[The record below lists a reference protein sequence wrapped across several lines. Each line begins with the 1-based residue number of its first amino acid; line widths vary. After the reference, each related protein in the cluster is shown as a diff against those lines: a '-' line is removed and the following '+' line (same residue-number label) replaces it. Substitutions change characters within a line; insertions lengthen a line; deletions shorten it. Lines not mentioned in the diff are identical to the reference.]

1 MDLMQR
7 IKQDIRIEDYLAGRG
22 YHVLPHGHGHL
33 RLKEHDSLVIDPAK
47 NRFWWN
53 SAGTKGSIIDLVMAL
68 DGVSQEDAIRSLAKQ
83 LYGQRPPQ
91 RAAPAPAPKPREPV
105 PLVLPTR
112 DNQNWRRIYGYLI
125 NTRGIAPEV
134 VKWLAEQKII
144 YPDERGNL
152 VYIAY
157 GQDGKANYAA
167 KKGTATGNHYRSVV
181 EGSNCELRA
190 GWNLN
195 ATAGW
200 FVTEAAV
207 DAWSIMSLLANNGQ
221 DWRQYGYVSLE
232 SCHVRP
238 LQAQLACHA
247 HPQKIWLG
255 QDADEAGIKSR
266 ALARELL
273 QSCGYTG
280 KVVDKVPPIGKDWN
294 DTLLEQGDVSLMVEE
309 QAVRVEVQAAKLTA
323 GMLAKLLKSAAEFL
337 KHQQTKTVTGQQSLK
352 LLNRQGK
359 ATSHVEVSKETLA
372 DVKRQ
377 MNSYY
382 VDFSITKDKNT
393 GKLTLWFKGQDVDRI
408 QKALENCIVD
418 LGKAQPQQSK
428 VQEVCNH
435 AKEQAAV
442 ENATRT
448 AQPPER
454 SERL

>member
-22 YHVLPHGHGHL
+22 YHILPHGRGYL
-33 RLKEHDSLVIDPAK
+33 RLREHDSLIIDPEK

-53 SAGTKGSIIDLVMAL
+53 SAGVKGSIIDLVMAL

-91 RAAPAPAPKPREPV
+91 RAALAPKPRGTV
-105 PLVLPTR
+105 PLVLPTC
-112 DNQNWRRIYGYLI
+112 DNKNWRRIYGYLI
-125 NTRGIAPEV
+125 HTRGIAPEV
-134 VKWLAEQKII
+134 VKWLVEQKLI

-152 VYIAY
+152 VYIAC
-157 GQDGKANYAA
+157 GQDGKVNYAA
-167 KKGTATGNHYRSVV
+167 KKGTTTGSHYRSVV

-190 GWNLN
+190 GWNLC

-207 DAWSIMSLLANNGQ
+207 DAWSIMSLLANSGQ
-221 DWRQYGYVSLE
+221 DWRQYGYLSLE

-255 QDADEAGIKSR
+255 QDADEAGTKSR
-266 ALARELL
+266 ALARELM

-323 GMLAKLLKSAAEFL
+323 GMLARLLKTIAESL
-337 KHQQTKTVTGQQSLK
+337 KHQHTKTVTGQQSLK

-359 ATSHVEVSKETLA
+359 AVNGVEISKETLA
-372 DVKRQ
+372 EVKRQ

-382 VDFSITKDKNT
+382 VDFSITKDKDT
-393 GKLTLWFKGQDVDRI
+393 GKINLWFKSQDIDRI
-408 QKALENCIVD
+408 QAALENCIVD

-454 SERL
+454 GERL

>member
-22 YHVLPHGHGHL
+22 YHILPHGRGYL
-33 RLKEHDSLVIDPAK
+33 RLKEHDSLIIDPEK

-53 SAGTKGSIIDLVMAL
+53 SAGVKGSIIDLVIAL

-91 RAAPAPAPKPREPV
+91 QTAPAIKPRGAV

-112 DNQNWRRIYGYLI
+112 DNKNWRRIYGYLI
-125 NTRGIAPEV
+125 HTRGIAPEV
-134 VKWLAEQKII
+134 VKWLVEQKLI

-152 VYIAY
+152 VYIAC
-157 GQDGKANYAA
+157 GQDGKVNYAA
-167 KKGTATGNHYRSVV
+167 KKGTATGSHYRSVV

-190 GWNLN
+190 GWNLC

-207 DAWSIMSLLANNGQ
+207 DAWSIMSLLANSGQ

-238 LQAQLACHA
+238 LQAQLVCHA

-255 QDADEAGIKSR
+255 QDADEAGTKSR

-309 QAVRVEVQAAKLTA
+309 QAVRVEVQTAKLTA
-323 GMLAKLLKSAAEFL
+323 DMLVKLLKTIAEKL
-337 KHQQTKTVTGQQSLK
+337 KHEQVKTATGQQSLK

-359 ATSHVEVSKETLA
+359 TVNGIEISKETLA

-382 VDFSITKDKNT
+382 VDFSITKDKDT
-393 GKLTLWFKGQDVDRI
+393 GKINLWFKSQDIDRI
-408 QKALENCIVD
+408 QAALENCIVD
-418 LGKAQPQQSK
+418 LGGSQPQQSK
-428 VQEVCNH
+428 VQEVCHH
-435 AKEQAAV
+435 AKEQAAA

-454 SERL
+454 GERL

>member
-22 YHVLPHGHGHL
+22 YHILPHGRGYL
-33 RLKEHDSLVIDPAK
+33 RLKEHDSLIIDPAK

-53 SAGTKGSIIDLVMAL
+53 SAGTKGSIIDLVIAL

-91 RAAPAPAPKPREPV
+91 RAAPVSKPREPV
-105 PLVLPTR
+105 PLVLPQR
-112 DNQNWRRIYGYLI
+112 DNKNWRRIYGYLI
-125 NTRGIAPEV
+125 HTRGIAPEV
-134 VKWLAEQKII
+134 VKWLVEQKLI

-152 VYIAY
+152 VYIAC
-157 GQDGKANYAA
+157 GQDGKVNYAA
-167 KKGTATGNHYRSVV
+167 KKGTATGSHYRSVV

-190 GWNLN
+190 GWNLS

-207 DAWSIMSLLANNGQ
+207 DAWSIMSLLANSGQ
-221 DWRQYGYVSLE
+221 DWRQYGYLSLE

-247 HPQKIWLG
+247 QPQKIWLG
-255 QDADEAGIKSR
+255 QDADEAGTKSR
-266 ALARELL
+266 ALTRELL
-273 QSCGYTG
+273 ESCGYTG

-294 DTLLEQGDVSLMVEE
+294 DTLLEKGDVSLMVED

-323 GMLAKLLKSAAEFL
+323 GMLARLLKTIAESL
-337 KHQQTKTVTGQQSLK
+337 KHRQTKTVTGQQSLK

-372 DVKRQ
+372 NVKRQ

-382 VDFSITKDKNT
+382 VDFSITTDKDT
-393 GKLTLWFKGQDVDRI
+393 GKINLWFKSQDIDRI
-408 QKALENCIVD
+408 QVALENCIVD

-435 AKEQAAV
+435 AKEQAAA

-454 SERL
+454 GERL

>member
-22 YHVLPHGHGHL
+22 YHILPHGRGYL
-33 RLKEHDSLVIDPAK
+33 RLQEHDSLIIDPEK

-53 SAGTKGSIIDLVMAL
+53 SAGVKGSIIDLVIAL

-91 RAAPAPAPKPREPV
+91 QTAPAIKPRGAV

-112 DNQNWRRIYGYLI
+112 DNKNWRRIYGYLI
-125 NTRGIAPEV
+125 HTRGIAPEV
-134 VKWLAEQKII
+134 VKWLVEQKLI

-152 VYIAY
+152 VYIAC
-157 GQDGKANYAA
+157 GQDGKVNYAA
-167 KKGTATGNHYRSVV
+167 KKGTATGSHYRSVV

-190 GWNLN
+190 GWNLC

-207 DAWSIMSLLANNGQ
+207 DAWSIMSLLANSGQ

-238 LQAQLACHA
+238 LQAQLVCHA

-255 QDADEAGIKSR
+255 QDADEAGTKSR

-309 QAVRVEVQAAKLTA
+309 QAVRVEVQTAKLTA
-323 GMLAKLLKSAAEFL
+323 DMLVKLLKTIAEKL
-337 KHQQTKTVTGQQSLK
+337 KHEQVKTATGQQSLK

-359 ATSHVEVSKETLA
+359 TVNGIEISKETLA

-382 VDFSITKDKNT
+382 VDFSITKDKDT
-393 GKLTLWFKGQDVDRI
+393 GKINLWFKSQDIDRI
-408 QKALENCIVD
+408 QAALENCIVD
-418 LGKAQPQQSK
+418 LGGSQPQQSK
-428 VQEVCNH
+428 VQEVCHH
-435 AKEQAAV
+435 AKEQAAA

-454 SERL
+454 GERL

>member
-33 RLKEHDSLVIDPAK
+33 RLQEHDSLVIDPEK

-68 DGVSQEDAIRSLAKQ
+68 DGISQEDAIRSLAKQ
-83 LYGQRPPQ
+83 LYGQRSPQ
-91 RAAPAPAPKPREPV
+91 RAALAPKPRGPV
-105 PLVLPTR
+105 PLVLPQR
-112 DNQNWRRIYGYLI
+112 DNKNWRRIYGYLI

-167 KKGTATGNHYRSVV
+167 KKGTTTGSHYRSVV

-190 GWNLN
+190 GWNLS

-207 DAWSIMSLLANNGQ
+207 DAWSIMSLLANSGQ
-221 DWRQYGYVSLE
+221 DWRQYGYLSLE

-238 LQAQLACHA
+238 LQAQLTCHVQ
-247 HPQKIWLG
+247 PQKIWLG
-255 QDADEAGIKSR
+255 QDADEAGTKSR
-266 ALARELL
+266 ALTRELL
-273 QSCGYTG
+273 ESCGYTG

-323 GMLAKLLKSAAEFL
+323 GMLARLLKTIAESL
-337 KHQQTKTVTGQQSLK
+337 KHPQTKTVTGQQSLK

-359 ATSHVEVSKETLA
+359 AVNGVEISKETLA
-372 DVKRQ
+372 EVKRQ

-382 VDFSITKDKNT
+382 VDFSITKDKDT
-393 GKLTLWFKGQDVDRI
+393 GKLTLWFKGQDIDRI

-435 AKEQAAV
+435 AKEQAAA

-448 AQPPER
+448 ARPPER
-454 SERL
+454 GERL

>member
-22 YHVLPHGHGHL
+22 YHILPHGRGYL
-33 RLKEHDSLVIDPAK
+33 RLKEHDSLIIDPEK

-53 SAGTKGSIIDLVMAL
+53 SAGVKGSIIDLVIAL

-91 RAAPAPAPKPREPV
+91 RTAPAPKPREAV

-112 DNQNWRRIYGYLI
+112 DNKNWRRIYGYLI
-125 NTRGIAPEV
+125 HTRGIAPEV

-157 GQDGKANYAA
+157 GQDGKVNYAA
-167 KKGTATGNHYRSVV
+167 KKGTATGSHYRSVV

-190 GWNLN
+190 GWNLS

-207 DAWSIMSLLANNGQ
+207 DAWSIMSLLANSGQ
-221 DWRQYGYVSLE
+221 DWRQYGYLSLE

-238 LQAQLACHA
+238 LQAQLDCHA
-247 HPQKIWLG
+247 QPQKIWLG
-255 QDADEAGIKSR
+255 QDADEAGTKSR
-266 ALARELL
+266 ALTRELL
-273 QSCGYTG
+273 ESCGYTG

-294 DTLLEQGDVSLMVEE
+294 DTLLEKGDVSLMVED

-323 GMLAKLLKSAAEFL
+323 GMLARLLKTIAESL
-337 KHQQTKTVTGQQSLK
+337 KHRQTKTVTGQQSLK

-372 DVKRQ
+372 NVKRQ

-382 VDFSITKDKNT
+382 VDFSITTDKDT
-393 GKLTLWFKGQDVDRI
+393 GKINLWFKSQDIDRI
-408 QKALENCIVD
+408 QVALENCIVD

-435 AKEQAAV
+435 AKEQAAA

-454 SERL
+454 GERL

>member
-22 YHVLPHGHGHL
+22 YHILPHGRGYL
-33 RLKEHDSLVIDPAK
+33 RLREHDSLIIDPEK

-53 SAGTKGSIIDLVMAL
+53 SAGVKGSIIDLVIAL

-83 LYGQRPPQ
+83 LYGQRPTQ
-91 RAAPAPAPKPREPV
+91 RTAPAIKPRGAV

-112 DNQNWRRIYGYLI
+112 DNKNWRRIYGYLI
-125 NTRGIAPEV
+125 HTRGIAPEV
-134 VKWLAEQKII
+134 VKWLVEQKFI

-152 VYIAY
+152 IYIAC
-157 GQDGKANYAA
+157 GQDGKVNYAA
-167 KKGTATGNHYRSVV
+167 KKGTTTGSHYRSVV

-190 GWNLN
+190 GWNLC

-207 DAWSIMSLLANNGQ
+207 DAWSIMSLLANSGQ

-238 LQAQLACHA
+238 LQAQLVCHA

-255 QDADEAGIKSR
+255 QDADEAGTKSR
-266 ALARELL
+266 ALARDLL

-309 QAVRVEVQAAKLTA
+309 QAVHVEVQTAKLTA
-323 GMLAKLLKSAAEFL
+323 DMLVRLLKTIAEKL
-337 KHQQTKTVTGQQSLK
+337 KHEQVKTATGQQSLK

-359 ATSHVEVSKETLA
+359 TVNGIEISKETLA

-382 VDFSITKDKNT
+382 VDFSITKDKDT
-393 GKLTLWFKGQDVDRI
+393 GKINLWFKSQDIDRI
-408 QKALENCIVD
+408 QVALENCIVD

-428 VQEVCNH
+428 VQEVCHH
-435 AKEQAAV
+435 AKEQAAA

-454 SERL
+454 GERL

>member
-7 IKQDIRIEDYLAGRG
+7 IKQDIRIEDYLTGRG
-22 YHVLPHGHGHL
+22 YHILPHGRGYL
-33 RLKEHDSLVIDPAK
+33 RLQEHDSLIIDPEK

-53 SAGTKGSIIDLVMAL
+53 SAGVKGSIVDLVMAL

-91 RAAPAPAPKPREPV
+91 RAALAPKPRGPV
-105 PLVLPTR
+105 PLVLPQR
-112 DNQNWRRIYGYLI
+112 DNKNWRRIYGYLI
-125 NTRGIAPEV
+125 QTRGIAPEV
-134 VKWLAEQKII
+134 VKWLVEQKLI

-167 KKGTATGNHYRSVV
+167 KKGTATGSHYRSVV

-190 GWNLN
+190 GWNLT

-207 DAWSIMSLLANNGQ
+207 DAWSIMSLLANSGQ
-221 DWRQYGYVSLE
+221 DWRQYGYLSLE

-238 LQAQLACHA
+238 LQAQLTCHA
-247 HPQKIWLG
+247 QPQKIWLG
-255 QDADEAGIKSR
+255 QDADEAGTKSR

-323 GMLAKLLKSAAEFL
+323 GMLARLLKTIAEKL
-337 KHQQTKTVTGQQSLK
+337 KHEQVKTATGQQSLK

-359 ATSHVEVSKETLA
+359 TVNGIEISKETLA

-382 VDFSITKDKNT
+382 VDFSITKDKDT
-393 GKLTLWFKGQDVDRI
+393 GKINLWFKSQDIDRI
-408 QKALENCIVD
+408 QVALENCIVD

-428 VQEVCNH
+428 VQEVCHH
-435 AKEQAAV
+435 AKEQAAA

-454 SERL
+454 GERL

>member
-22 YHVLPHGHGHL
+22 YHILPHGHGHL
-33 RLKEHDSLVIDPAK
+33 RLQEHDSLIIDPAK

-53 SAGTKGSIIDLVMAL
+53 SAGTKGSVIDLVMAL

-83 LYGQRPPQ
+83 LYGQRPTQ
-91 RAAPAPAPKPREPV
+91 RTAPAIKPRGTV
-105 PLVLPTR
+105 PLVLPTC
-112 DNQNWRRIYGYLI
+112 DNKNWRRIYGYLI
-125 NTRGIAPEV
+125 HTRGIAPEV
-134 VKWLAEQKII
+134 VKWLVEQKLI

-152 VYIAY
+152 VYIAC
-157 GQDGKANYAA
+157 GQDGKVNYAA
-167 KKGTATGNHYRSVV
+167 KKGTTTGSHYRSVV

-190 GWNLN
+190 GWNLC

-207 DAWSIMSLLANNGQ
+207 DAWSIMSLLANSGH

-255 QDADEAGIKSR
+255 QDADEAGTKSR

-309 QAVRVEVQAAKLTA
+309 QAVRVEVQTAKLTA
-323 GMLAKLLKSAAEFL
+323 DMLVRLLKTIAEKL
-337 KHQQTKTVTGQQSLK
+337 KHEQVKTATGQQSLK

-359 ATSHVEVSKETLA
+359 TVNGIEISKETLA

-382 VDFSITKDKNT
+382 VDFSITKDKDT
-393 GKLTLWFKGQDVDRI
+393 GKINLWFKSQDIDRI
-408 QKALENCIVD
+408 QAALENCIVD

-428 VQEVCNH
+428 VQEVCHH
-435 AKEQAAV
+435 AKEQAAA

-454 SERL
+454 GERL

>member
-22 YHVLPHGHGHL
+22 YHILPHGRGYL
-33 RLKEHDSLVIDPAK
+33 RLREHDSLIIDPEK

-91 RAAPAPAPKPREPV
+91 RAAPVPKPREPV
-105 PLVLPTR
+105 PLVLPQR
-112 DNQNWRRIYGYLI
+112 DNKNWRRIYGYLI

-167 KKGTATGNHYRSVV
+167 KKGTATGSHYRSVV

-190 GWNLN
+190 GWNLS

-207 DAWSIMSLLANNGQ
+207 DAWSIMSLLANSGQ
-221 DWRQYGYVSLE
+221 DWRQYGYLSLE

-247 HPQKIWLG
+247 QPQKIWLG
-255 QDADEAGIKSR
+255 QDADEAGTKSR

-273 QSCGYTG
+273 NDCGYTG

-294 DTLLEQGDVSLMVEE
+294 DTLLEQGDVSLMVED

-323 GMLAKLLKSAAEFL
+323 GMLA
-337 KHQQTKTVTGQQSLK
+337 K

-382 VDFSITKDKNT
+382 VDFSITTDKDTDKIN
-393 GKLTLWFKGQDVDRI
+393 LWFKSQDIDRI
-408 QKALENCIVD
+408 QVALENCIVD
-418 LGKAQPQQSK
+418 LGKAQPEQSK

-454 SERL
+454 GERL

>member
-22 YHVLPHGHGHL
+22 YHILPHGRGYL
-33 RLKEHDSLVIDPAK
+33 RLKEHDSLIIDPAK

-91 RAAPAPAPKPREPV
+91 RAAPVSKPREPV
-105 PLVLPTR
+105 PLVLPQR
-112 DNQNWRRIYGYLI
+112 DNKNWRRIYGYLI
-125 NTRGIAPEV
+125 HTRGIAPEV

-167 KKGTATGNHYRSVV
+167 KKGTATGSHYRSVV

-190 GWNLN
+190 GWNLS

-207 DAWSIMSLLANNGQ
+207 DAWSIMSLLANSGQ
-221 DWRQYGYVSLE
+221 DWRQYGYLSLE

-247 HPQKIWLG
+247 QPQKIWLG
-255 QDADEAGIKSR
+255 QDADEAGTKSR
-266 ALARELL
+266 ALTRELL
-273 QSCGYTG
+273 ESCGYTG

-294 DTLLEQGDVSLMVEE
+294 DTLLEKGDVSLMVED

-323 GMLAKLLKSAAEFL
+323 SMLARLLKAIAESL
-337 KHQQTKTVTGQQSLK
+337 KHRQTKTVTGQQSLK

-372 DVKRQ
+372 NVKRQ

-382 VDFSITKDKNT
+382 VDFSITTDKDT
-393 GKLTLWFKGQDVDRI
+393 GKINLWFKSQDIDRI
-408 QKALENCIVD
+408 QVALENCIVD

-435 AKEQAAV
+435 AKEQAAA

-454 SERL
+454 GERL